1 MVFNLKYSL
10 MVFNLKYSLFC
21 DIFCTFTFKSRYQRY
36 GIFKG

>member
-1 MVFNLKYSL
+1 

-21 DIFCTFTFKSRYQRY
+21 DILCTFTPKLKYQRY